1 MSEIMI
7 TKDNIDSVINSDKP
21 VLLDFYADWCGPCRM
36 LMTVINE
43 VAEEMKDE
51 VVVGKVNI
59 DSQMDIAGQYGVST
73 IPTLMVFEKGKQTK
87 RSVGY
92 MPKENVIEM
101 LKAV

>member
-36 LMTVINE
+36 LMPVINE
-43 VAEEMKDE
+43 IAEEMKDE

-92 MPKENVIEM
+92 MPKENVIKM